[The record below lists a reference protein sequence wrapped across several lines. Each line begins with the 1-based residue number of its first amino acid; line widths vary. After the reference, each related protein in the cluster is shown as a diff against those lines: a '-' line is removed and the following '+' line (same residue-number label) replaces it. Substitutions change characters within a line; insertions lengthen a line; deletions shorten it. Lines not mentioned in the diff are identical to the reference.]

1 MYIIFILNYIKIVSY
16 YIQDIYILL
25 HFLIILKFSVVDDG
39 GESWKYSLRV
49 NISYSIIYKYS

>member
-49 NISYSIIYKYS
+49 NISYSIIYKYL